1 MRLPNPRLGVPIL
14 ISAISG
20 AVVGY
25 FVTDASCAPTS
36 CPIAASLVAVAV
48 ALAAG
53 AGVAV
58 VVVLAVRSFAEW
70 RTQEER
76 DVLVPVSDDQPPGG
90 GDTP

>member
-14 ISAISG
+14 ISAVAG

-25 FVTDASCAPTS
+25 FVTDASCAPEA

-48 ALAAG
+48 ALATG

-58 VVVLAVRSFAEW
+58 VIVLAVRSFAEW
-70 RTQEER
+70 RVQSER
-76 DVLVPVSDDQPPGG
+76 EVLVTVPNPDEEPPA
-90 GDTP
+90 